1 MCVCL
6 IKKPPEGGLGVFW
19 WPEAVSTK
27 DEDA

>member
-1 MCVCL
+1 L